1 MKASQLAE
9 KRKQI
14 EESLQRNDRDR
25 KNFIEK
31 NPQFL
36 NESEGSSSQ
45 ISENISSPSLKN
57 ESELFNQQ
65 MQKFNS
71 ISPNLNKKHQQLVN
85 KQKTGQFE
93 DNDESI
99 HELIE
104 EHILS
109 KNDRNFS
116 MESSSDLEYSQSHQ
130 IMKKTSNSVLKKQI
144 MNNSSGVEEF
154 SFQNNFGMENSNI
167 KISNIFTNNNSNN
180 IMSNNNLQ
188 SIFKSDNQNIQIN
201 NNFQNENTNY
211 DNYFGEQKAQRNQIY
226 ANKQVDNILVSQKDS
241 EGLQRI
247 EEERNSQQNF
257 YSNQYNFGSQ
267 TQKTN
272 QLYQLSSSSSQ
283 KGTINYEQIT
293 NSLQNN
299 NNIQRLNQPFV
310 SNNSNNSENIN
321 VINYSNQQYRQPQ
334 WILSQSLYQQQ
345 PSVQLVNPP
354 SLHDNSQQSSFHLH
368 NNLQNNNSSVVSSSV
383 RAHFPFNQPSQNQ
396 QYLFSGQKDYE
407 FFRLNRDNQEPEF
420 NSDMRQQYEKIYELQ
435 ASPNKNENISKINQ
449 ASPYQKYSQ
458 YQYEK
463 QQASLQY
470 QKMVKEQ
477 RMNSIQNS
485 EKSNKSFQNTFQSN
499 DNSRLISK
507 NLLDKSPQRHYDSVR
522 TVNSKFESQR
532 NKFERDLEN
541 HIRKYSPHSRPTTQ
555 ELENS
560 LKEELRSSKVLQI
573 NHLQDIYNSYKFGE
587 NSSAY
592 SSSSEESLQQSLGQS
607 IKLQIQKALAKQNG
621 VLYDDYD
628 NQYQNDKKANQ
639 QKFHDHK
646 LAQQY
651 TSNQS
656 DNSVNSNPLF
666 VHQLEEDME
675 LMKTQVVPKDQI
687 IIEDKDDFY
696 DENENLSDQ
705 EQDKEQFE
713 VQIQEN
719 SNDNNAKEYDEAG
732 QHSHSLEHQ
741 SEQHSLQDIQISS
754 NKKTQNKYPSLYHI
768 DQDDNKNKKSQAL
781 KNKSMA
787 DFQNYQGNEVN
798 PKDWRKYNLLNE
810 QQQQPIEEANDDENM
825 YNIRDEEEEQKFQ
838 NQQADEELKT
848 DSQIFNHGFSNQM
861 IQNHEQEQKQE
872 EQELT
877 QEQLQYLNDL
887 DENKLLDWIDELF
900 QAVNKEKE
908 KKEDEER
915 KHQYELIQLRLM
927 NLIPQD
933 QEFLLDQAQRD
944 QKFQEKI
951 EELMNIQKLFVQIL
965 IQKQGQQK
973 SDQIEDISPD
983 DYEGDIQNL
992 LTQLKQLDQKLQELV
1007 NQRQARNTKN
1017 MLSSKNQ
1024 SQSDSKLIDN
1034 YEKNK
1039 DVNHENIFDQSRK
1052 HSTAQ
1057 KSLMELGDYIQKQN
1071 QEYIQ
1076 NESDFMNMFNPN
1088 ELNNNNNQGQY
1099 LELNEGSQNQLANIS
1114 QKSLRHSQQT
1124 LQQIQE
1130 GYQDEQQIDLDEQ
1143 QIDQDEQQIDQDED
1157 DKITHEDLLKIMD
1170 NKFNQNQSHENL
1182 PPINSKSKLQA
1193 PQTNKLEES
1202 EVNEELEKEL
1212 QEIRQKAQL
1221 KKEIQTMLKDKS
1233 DIIEKFKYR
1242 LEMKLNNEEDQV
1254 GNKGKKSA
1262 LDEVD
1267 LSFQSEMK
1275 YEESLK
1281 HSSLY
1286 KDSKK
1291 QNSQKRKPSDDNNS
1305 ERSAPAIINN
1315 KYEIQDENEKSD
1327 LDKTLQEKLK
1337 HELFLDLENFKKSDI
1352 FKNLYHR
1359 KLKDLINSYVNMNIK
1374 QQVRDMCRVMKV
1386 MQNAKLFYQNKQEN
1400 IKQNCFNVIK
1410 WYSDYSRVK
1419 NNRKIQIEQNMKV
1432 KNMEL
1437 KTIAFAKIKKFC
1449 VQHKKWIEAIH
1460 ENNKMMKIYKVYT
1473 EWKKIVNYKAMK
1485 RQADLYYKNTLFQK
1499 FKNKINEVK
1508 NSVDVRALMHYS
1520 SKLQNQFFTLFC
1532 STAQTLRKK
1541 RLGLNQKV
1549 NKINSQLLSI
1559 TFSEWKKYTQ
1569 AKKQE
1574 KNDYISIQICIKDT
1588 ISKPKIQPNQTLQD
1602 YKKAP
1607 ITTQKTI
1614 KVIMPPDS
1622 AFK

>member
-14 EESLQRNDRDR
+14 EESLQRNDIAR

-36 NESEGSSSQ
+36 NESEVSSSQ
-45 ISENISSPSLKN
+45 ISESISSPSLKN
-57 ESELFNQQ
+57 ESELFQQQ

-71 ISPNLNKKHQQLVN
+71 VNTNLNKQHQLLKN
-85 KQKTGQFE
+85 KQKTGQFQ

-130 IMKKTSNSVLKKQI
+130 IMKKTNNSALRKQI
-144 MNNSSGVEEF
+144 MNSSSGVEEF
-154 SFQNNFGMENSNI
+154 SFQNNFGMESSNI
-167 KISNIFTNNNSNN
+167 KISNIFANNNSSNN
-180 IMSNNNLQ
+180 IMSNNNLK

-201 NNFQNENTNY
+201 NNFQEENKNY
-211 DNYFGEQKAQRNQIY
+211 DNYFGENKAQRNQIF
-226 ANKQVDNILVSQKDS
+226 ANKPVENILVSQRDS
-241 EGLQRI
+241 EGGGLHKI

-272 QLYQLSSSSSQ
+272 QIYQLSSSSSH

-299 NNIQRLNQPFV
+299 NNIPRLNQPFL

-321 VINYSNQQYRQPQ
+321 LINYSNQQYRQPQ
-334 WILSQSLYQQQ
+334 WALSQSLYQQQ

-354 SLHDNSQQSSFHLH
+354 SLHDNSQQSSFNLH
-368 NNLQNNNSSVVSSSV
+368 NNLQNNNSSVISSSV

-396 QYLFSGQKDYE
+396 QYLFSGQKEYE

-420 NSDMRQQYEKIYELQ
+420 PSDMRQQYEKIYDLQ

-470 QKMVKEQ
+470 QKILKDKKL
-477 RMNSIQNS
+477 NSIQNS
-485 EKSNKSFQNTFQSN
+485 EKSNNSFQNTFQSN
-499 DNSRLISK
+499 DNSRFVSK
-507 NLLDKSPQRHYDSVR
+507 NLLDKSPQRQNDPVR
-522 TVNSKFESQR
+522 TINSKFESQR
-532 NKFERDLEN
+532 DKFERNLEN
-541 HIRKYSPHSRPTTQ
+541 HIRKYSPHSRPTPQ

-560 LKEELRSSKVLQI
+560 LKEELRNSKVLQI

-587 NSSAY
+587 NCSAY
-592 SSSSEESLQQSLGQS
+592 SSSSDESLQQSLGQS
-607 IKLQIQKALAKQNG
+607 IKFQIQKALAQQNG
-621 VLYDDYD
+621 IQYDDQD
-628 NQYQNDKKANQ
+628 NQYYNDKKLNE
-639 QKFHDHK
+639 QKYQDHK
-646 LAQQY
+646 SAQQY
-651 TSNQS
+651 ASNQS

-666 VHQLEEDME
+666 LHQLEEDME

-687 IIEDKDDFY
+687 IIEDKEDFY
-696 DENENLSDQ
+696 DENKDQ
-705 EQDKEQFE
+705 NEDNQQFE
-713 VQIQEN
+713 VQIQES
-719 SNDNNAKEYDEAG
+719 SNNNENGYDEAG
-732 QHSHSLEHQ
+732 QLSHSQRHF
-741 SEQHSLQDIQISS
+741 SEQHSLQDIQKSS
-754 NKKTQNKYPSLYHI
+754 NKKNSNKYPTLYQI
-768 DQDDNKNKKSQAL
+768 DQDDNKGMKSQAL

-787 DFQNYQGNEVN
+787 DFQNYQGIDVN
-798 PKDWRKYNLLNE
+798 PKDWRKYGLLKE
-810 QQQQPIEEANDDENM
+810 QEQQPIEEANDDDNL
-825 YNIRDEEEEQKFQ
+825 NNVRDEEEEEEQKFQ
-838 NQQADEELKT
+838 NQLVNKEIKIG
-848 DSQIFNHGFSNQM
+848 SSIFNNGLSNQM
-861 IQNHEQEQKQE
+861 IQNNEQEQQQE
-872 EQELT
+872 DQELT
-877 QEQLQYLNDL
+877 QEQLQYLNEL
-887 DENKLLDWIDELF
+887 DENKLQDWIDELF

-933 QEFLLDQAQRD
+933 KQLQLDQAQRE

-965 IQKQGQQK
+965 VQKQDQQI
-973 SDQIEDISPD
+973 SDQIENISPD

-992 LTQLKQLDQKLQELV
+992 LTQLKQLDKKLHELV
-1007 NQRQARNTKN
+1007 SQRQARNSKN

-1039 DVNHENIFDQSRK
+1039 DLNHENIFDQSRK

-1057 KSLMELGDYIQKQN
+1057 KSLIELGDFIQKQN

-1076 NESDFMNMFNPN
+1076 NESDFMNMFNHN
-1088 ELNNNNNQGQY
+1088 DNNQGQY
-1099 LELNEGSQNQLANIS
+1099 YEQKQGLQKQLVSLS
-1114 QKSLRHSQQT
+1114 QKSLRFSQQN

-1130 GYQDEQQIDLDEQ
+1130 GQQDEQQEIV
-1143 QIDQDEQQIDQDED
+1143 DQDEEDQ
-1157 DKITHEDLLKIMD
+1157 ITHEDLLKIMD

-1182 PPINSKSKLQA
+1182 LPINSKYKI
-1193 PQTNKLEES
+1193 QTSQKNNLEES

-1242 LEMKLNNEEDQV
+1242 LEMKLNNDEDQA

-1286 KDSKK
+1286 KDPKK
-1291 QNSQKRKPSDDNNS
+1291 QNIQKRKPSDDNNS

-1315 KYEIQDENEKSD
+1315 KYEVQDETQKSD

-1359 KLKDLINSYVNMNIK
+1359 KMKDLINSYIK
-1374 QQVRDMCRVMKV
+1374 MKITQQVRDMCRVMKV
-1386 MQNAKLFYQNKQEN
+1386 MQNAKLFYQQKQEN

-1410 WYSDYSRVK
+1410 WYSNYSRVK

-1449 VQHKKWIEAIH
+1449 AQHKKWIEAIH

-1485 RQADLYYKNTLFQK
+1485 RQADLYYKNILFQK

-1520 SKLQNQFFTLFC
+1520 NKLQNEFFTLFC
-1532 STAQTLRKK
+1532 QTAQRLRKK

-1569 AKKQE
+1569 TKKQE

-1588 ISKPKIQPNQTLQD
+1588 ISKPKIQPNQTFLD

-1622 AFK
+1622 VFK

>member
-14 EESLQRNDRDR
+14 EEALQRNDREK

-36 NESEGSSSQ
+36 NESEVSSSH
-45 ISENISSPSLKN
+45 ISESISSPSLKN
-57 ESELFNQQ
+57 ESELFYQQ

-71 ISPNLNKKHQQLVN
+71 VNPNFNKEHQLLKN
-85 KQKTGQFE
+85 KQKTGQFQE
-93 DNDESI
+93 NDESI

-130 IMKKTSNSVLKKQI
+130 IMKKASNSVLKKQI
-144 MNNSSGVEEF
+144 MNNSSGVDEF

-201 NNFQNENTNY
+201 NNFQDENKNY
-211 DNYFGEQKAQRNQIY
+211 DNYFGENKAQRNQVY
-226 ANKQVDNILVSQKDS
+226 ANKQVENIQVSQRDS
-241 EGLQRI
+241 EGGGLHRI

-272 QLYQLSSSSSQ
+272 QLYQLSSSSSH
-283 KGTINYEQIT
+283 KGAANYEQIT

-299 NNIQRLNQPFV
+299 NNIHRLNQPFV
-310 SNNSNNSENIN
+310 SNNSNNSDNIN

-334 WILSQSLYQQQ
+334 WTLSQSLYQQQ

-354 SLHDNSQQSSFHLH
+354 SLHDNSQQSSFHIH

-396 QYLFSGQKDYE
+396 QYLFSGQKDNE
-407 FFRLNRDNQEPEF
+407 FFRLNRENQEPEF
-420 NSDMRQQYEKIYELQ
+420 PSDMRQQYEKIYDLQ

-470 QKMVKEQ
+470 QKILKDQ
-477 RMNSIQNS
+477 RLNLIQNS
-485 EKSNKSFQNTFQSN
+485 DKSNSSFQNTFQSN

-507 NLLDKSPQRHYDSVR
+507 NLLDKSPQRQNDSVR
-522 TVNSKFESQR
+522 TLNSKYESQR
-532 NKFERDLEN
+532 NKLERDLEN
-541 HIRKYSPHSRPTTQ
+541 HVRKYSPHSRPTPQ
-555 ELENS
+555 ELEDS
-560 LKEELRSSKVLQI
+560 LKEELRNSKVLQI
-573 NHLQDIYNSYKFGE
+573 NHLQDIYNSYKFGD

-607 IKLQIQKALAKQNG
+607 IKLQIQKAQAKKNGIQN
-621 VLYDDYD
+621 DDYD
-628 NQYQNDKKANQ
+628 NQYYNDKKINEPKNQ
-639 QKFHDHK
+639 DHK

-656 DNSVNSNPLF
+656 DNSANSNPLF
-666 VHQLEEDME
+666 VHQLEEEME

-687 IIEDKDDFY
+687 IVEDKEDFY
-696 DENENLSDQ
+696 DENDDL
-705 EQDKEQFE
+705 QDNEQFE

-719 SNDNNAKEYDEAG
+719 SNNYENECDEAG
-732 QHSHSLEHQ
+732 QFSHSQEPN
-741 SEQHSLQDIQISS
+741 SEQHSLQDIQKFS
-754 NKKTQNKYPSLYHI
+754 NKKNQNKHPTLYQI
-768 DQDDNKNKKSQAL
+768 DQDDNMNKKNKSSQ
-781 KNKSMA
+781 NKSMA
-787 DFQNYQGNEVN
+787 DFQNYQGAEIN
-798 PKDWRKYNLLNE
+798 PKIWNKYNQLKE
-810 QQQQPIEEANDDENM
+810 QEQQPIEEANDDENLF
-825 YNIRDEEEEQKFQ
+825 NIRDEEEEQKFQ
-838 NQQADEELKT
+838 NQQVNEELIT
-848 DSQIFNHGFSNQM
+848 SSNIANNGFQNQM
-861 IQNHEQEQKQE
+861 IQNNEQEQQQE
-872 EQELT
+872 DQELT
-877 QEQLQYLNDL
+877 QEQLQHLNEL
-887 DENKLLDWIDELF
+887 DENKLQEWIDELF
-900 QAVNKEKE
+900 QAVNKEQE
-908 KKEDEER
+908 KKEDEKR

-927 NLIPQD
+927 NLITQEDQD
-933 QEFLLDQAQRD
+933 LQLDQVQRD

-965 IQKQGQQK
+965 VQKQGQQI
-973 SDQIEDISPD
+973 SDQIEDISID
-983 DYEGDIQNL
+983 EYEGDIQNL
-992 LTQLKQLDQKLQELV
+992 LIQLKQLDQKLHELV
-1007 NQRQARNTKN
+1007 SQRQARNSKN

-1024 SQSDSKLIDN
+1024 SQSDSKIVDN
-1034 YEKNK
+1034 YDKNK
-1039 DVNHENIFDQSRK
+1039 DANHENIFDQSCK

-1076 NESDFMNMFNPN
+1076 NESDFMNMFNQN
-1088 ELNNNNNQGQY
+1088 EENNDNNHIQSYEQK
-1099 LELNEGSQNQLANIS
+1099 ELSQKQLANLS
-1114 QKSLRHSQQT
+1114 QKSLRYSQQN
-1124 LQQIQE
+1124 LQQF
-1130 GYQDEQQIDLDEQ
+1130 QDEQQDEQ
-1143 QIDQDEQQIDQDED
+1143 QQSVDQDEE

-1170 NKFNQNQSHENL
+1170 NKFNQNQSHQNL
-1182 PPINSKSKLQA
+1182 PPINSKQKIQA
-1193 PQTNKLEES
+1193 PQSNYLEDS

-1212 QEIRQKAQL
+1212 LEIRQKAQL

-1242 LEMKLNNEEDQV
+1242 LEMKLNNEEDQA

-1286 KDSKK
+1286 KDPKK
-1291 QNSQKRKPSDDNNS
+1291 QNIQYRKPSDDNNS

-1315 KYEIQDENEKSD
+1315 KYDVQDDTEKSE

-1359 KLKDLINSYVNMNIK
+1359 KLKDLINSYIK
-1374 QQVRDMCRVMKV
+1374 MRVIQQVREMCRAMKV
-1386 MQNAKLFYQNKQEN
+1386 IQNAKFFYQQKQEN

-1449 VQHKKWIEAIH
+1449 AQHKKWIEAIH

-1499 FKNKINEVK
+1499 FKNQINEVK

-1520 SKLQNQFFTLFC
+1520 NKLQSQFFTLFC
-1532 STAQTLRKK
+1532 QTAQRLRKK
-1541 RLGLNQKV
+1541 RIGLNQKV
-1549 NKINSQLLSI
+1549 STINSQLLSI

-1569 AKKQE
+1569 TKKQE

-1588 ISKPKIQPNQTLQD
+1588 ILKQKIQPNQTLQD

-1622 AFK
+1622 VFK